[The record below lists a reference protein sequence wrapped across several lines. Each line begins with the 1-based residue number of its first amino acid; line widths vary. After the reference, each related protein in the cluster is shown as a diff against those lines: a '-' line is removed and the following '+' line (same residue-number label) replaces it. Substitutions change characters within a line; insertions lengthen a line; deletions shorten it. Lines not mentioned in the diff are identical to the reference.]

1 MRPYLHEEARD
12 SLEVME
18 LENPVVS
25 IMHVAK
31 ERDHHGTKE
40 RKGPPVLQPPVIPKA
55 TDTSLRQNVWCVLLL
70 FFLIIIIVG
79 T

>member
-18 LENPVVS
+18 LENPVAS

-40 RKGPPVLQPPVIPKA
+40 KKGPPVLQPPMIPKS
-55 TDTSLRQNVWCVLLL
+55 TDTSLRQNVWGE
-70 FFLIIIIVG
+70 FFFIIIIVG